1 MSAGRGNTDGRP
13 VVPGRDDEPD
23 RLYTIT
29 RGRSRPP
36 ENAFDLVTLI
46 VAEREPE
53 PGMQSEHARI
63 LRMCEAPTAVV
74 ELAAELALPVSV
86 VKILLGDLLEAGSIT
101 ARHPRF
107 APTRARL
114 PDLDTLKQVLHGL
127 QQL

>member
-1 MSAGRGNTDGRP
+1 MTGGPAL
-13 VVPGRDDEPD
+13 PGRDDAPD

-29 RGRSRPP
+29 GGRSRAP

-46 VAEREPE
+46 VAERQPT

-74 ELAAELALPVSV
+74 EVAAELSLPVSV
-86 VKILLGDLLEAGSIT
+86 AKILLGDLLESGAVT

-107 APTRARL
+107 APNKARL

-127 QQL
+127 QRL

>member
-1 MSAGRGNTDGRP
+1 MSGRP
-13 VVPGRDDEPD
+13 VLPGRDEDPD
-23 RLYTIT
+23 RLYTVT

-46 VAEREPE
+46 VAEREPTA
-53 PGMQSEHARI
+53 GMQSEHARI
-63 LRMCEAPTAVV
+63 LGMCAAPVAVV
-74 ELAAELALPVSV
+74 EIAAVLGLPVSV
-86 VKILLGDLLEAGSIT
+86 VKILLGDLLESGQIT

-107 APTRARL
+107 APSKARL

>member
-1 MSAGRGNTDGRP
+1 MTDGP
-13 VVPGRDDEPD
+13 VLPGRDDDPD

-29 RGRSRPP
+29 KGRSRSP

-46 VAEREPE
+46 VAERQPAS
-53 PGMQSEHARI
+53 GMQSEHVRI

-74 ELAAELALPVSV
+74 EVAAELALPISV
-86 VKILLGDLLEAGSIT
+86 VKILLGDLLESGAVT

-107 APTRARL
+107 APNKARL

-127 QQL
+127 QRL

>member
-1 MSAGRGNTDGRP
+1 MTAGP
-13 VVPGRDDEPD
+13 ALPGRDDGPD

-29 RGRSRPP
+29 GGRSRSP

-46 VAEREPE
+46 VAERQPA

-63 LRMCEAPTAVV
+63 LRMCEAPIAVV
-74 ELAAELALPVSV
+74 EVAAELSLPVSV
-86 VKILLGDLLEAGSIT
+86 VKILLGDLLESGAVT

-107 APTRARL
+107 APNKARL

-127 QQL
+127 QRL